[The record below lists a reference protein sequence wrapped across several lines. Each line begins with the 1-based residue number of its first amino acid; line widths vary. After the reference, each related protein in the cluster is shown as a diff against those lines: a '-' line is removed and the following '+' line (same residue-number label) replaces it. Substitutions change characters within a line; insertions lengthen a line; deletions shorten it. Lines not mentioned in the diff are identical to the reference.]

1 MATADIAAALQR
13 FGALVRRRPAIAVHD
28 DPPARTRWQGGLR
41 FVATHANGT
50 EVVSDMVPELG
61 GAGDQVSP
69 GWLFRAGFAS
79 CTATAIAMTAAAE
92 GIELETLELEAT
104 SRSDAHAVLGLSRV
118 GDERIPAG
126 PFDVQLFVRASA
138 RGVSPERLRAL
149 IEEGYRRSPAA
160 GAMEAATPVALHIE
174 IEPG

>member
-1 MATADIAAALQR
+1 MATADVAAALRR

-28 DPPARTRWQGGLR
+28 DPPAVTRWQGGLR
-41 FVATHANGT
+41 FVATHANGKQVT
-50 EVVSDMVPELG
+50 SDMAPELG

-79 CTATAIAMTAAAE
+79 CTATTIAMTAAAE
-92 GIELETLELEAT
+92 GIELEMLELEAM
-104 SRSDAHAVLGLSRV
+104 SRSDAHAVLGMSRV
-118 GDERIPAG
+118 GGERVSAE
-126 PFDVQLFVRASA
+126 PFDVQLHVRASA
-138 RGVSPERLRAL
+138 RGVSPERLRAV

-160 GAMEAATPVALHIE
+160 GAMQAATQVALHIE